1 MGLSRMTNSRSPLIE
16 RLRQESKLTADQ
28 YEGVLHHIQRTGSTP
43 EEALI
48 ETAILPE
55 AELLKYL
62 AKVYNTRFV
71 STERLSKADIDPATL
86 GTVPRKIAE
95 QFLVFP
101 VLFDSANR
109 VLSVVTPDAG
119 NLELAKQVQLASN
132 AREVRVFVARPAAVK
147 AAISKFYG
155 GDIHAFSHID
165 RQQIEQY
172 KNMLNVFE
180 RNLVSEEA
188 LASTF
193 AIRERK
199 QERVVTQGDID
210 RGAQRAAAPAV
221 AGGISLEDYSE
232 TLTVLLSLLENN
244 RGELR
249 GHSSLVSRL
258 SRKIAERI
266 GLSAHDTH
274 SIGVAAIL
282 HDVGKIG
289 AYHLTALNVSEYEGH
304 RVAAQK
310 SHSAPVRLF
319 EGVRLPSLTEQ
330 ALRSMYERFDG
341 KGIPD
346 GTSGKD
352 IPLGG
357 RILAIADT
365 YADLTQNSR
374 NPFRKNLTPLEACEA
389 LARYRGK
396 IFDPNI
402 VDLFK
407 HVMLGED
414 LRARLLAD
422 RPTVVVVDED
432 AEESTVLELRLLET
446 GYEVRA
452 ARSAEQAI
460 QMLAKGDVDL
470 VVSETELRGASGF
483 DLLAHVRQQQP
494 AARIPWMFL
503 TRDAARD
510 SVQKAFELGAS
521 DYVVKPTPT
530 DVVVA
535 KVRRVL
541 ESGQRQTARGVSG
554 SLREMG
560 FPELVQVLSQ
570 SRKTGALKVRLSNG
584 EGGEV
589 HFDEGLVVNA
599 MWGRA
604 RGEDAFYSLCA
615 LDDGDFGFDPTFK
628 PQARVIQASAES
640 LLLEGLRRLDESKQ

>member
-1 MGLSRMTNSRSPLIE
+1 MTNTRIPLIE
-16 RLRQESKLTADQ
+16 RLRHEQKLSADQ
-28 YEGVLHHIQRTGSTP
+28 YEGVLHHIQRSGASP

-55 AELLKYL
+55 PELLKFL
-62 AKVYNTRFV
+62 AKIYNTRFV
-71 STERLSKADIDPATL
+71 STERLAKADIDPATL
-86 GTVPRKIAE
+86 GTVPRKLAE
-95 QFLVFP
+95 QFQVFP
-101 VLFDSANR
+101 VLYDSANKI
-109 VLSVVTPDAG
+109 LSVVTPDAG
-119 NLELAKQVQLASN
+119 NLEISRQVSVASN
-132 AREVRVFVARPAAVK
+132 AREVRMFVARPAAVK
-147 AAISKFYG
+147 AAIMKFYG

-199 QERVVTQGDID
+199 QERVVTQNDMD
-210 RGAQRAAAPAV
+210 RSAQRAAAPTV
-221 AGGISLEDYSE
+221 AGGISLEDYNE

-258 SRKIAERI
+258 AKKIAERI
-266 GLSAHDTH
+266 GLSAHDQH
-274 SIGVAAIL
+274 SIAVGALL

-289 AYHLTALNVSEYEGH
+289 AYHLTALNVAEYEGH
-304 RVAAQK
+304 RAAAQK
-310 SHSAPVRLF
+310 SHSAPIRLF
-319 EGVRLPSLTEQ
+319 EGVKLPQLSEHS
-330 ALRSMYERFDG
+330 LRSMYERFDG

-346 GTSGKD
+346 GISGKE
-352 IPLGG
+352 IPLGA
-357 RILAIADT
+357 RILAVADT

-389 LARYRGK
+389 LSRYRGK

-422 RPTVVVVDED
+422 RPTVLVVDED
-432 AEESTVLELRLLET
+432 AEESTVLELRLLES
-446 GYEVRA
+446 GHEVRS
-452 ARSAEQAI
+452 ARSAEQVV
-460 QMLAKGDVDL
+460 QMLAKGDIDV
-470 VVSETELRGASGF
+470 VVSETELRGATGF
-483 DLLAHVRQQQP
+483 DILAHARQQP
-494 AARIPWMFL
+494 ATARIPWMFL
-503 TRDAARD
+503 TRDASRD
-510 SVQKAFELGAS
+510 TVQKAFELGAS

-541 ESGQRQTARGVSG
+541 ESVQRQTSRGVSG

-589 HFDEGLVVNA
+589 HFEEGLVVNA

-604 RGEDAFYSLCA
+604 RGEDAFYSMCA
-615 LDDGDFGFDPTFK
+615 LSEGDFAFDPAFK
-628 PQARVIQASAES
+628 PQSRVIQASAES
-640 LLLEGLRRLDESKQ
+640 LLLEGLRRHDESNQ

>member
-1 MGLSRMTNSRSPLIE
+1 MATTRYPLIE
-16 RLRQESKLTADQ
+16 RLRQEGKLTADQ
-28 YEGVLHHIQRTGSTP
+28 YEGVLHHIQRSGSPP

-48 ETAILPE
+48 EAAILPE
-55 AELLKYL
+55 GELLKVL
-62 AKVYNTRFV
+62 AKIYNTRFV

-86 GTVPRKIAE
+86 GTVPRKLAE
-95 QFLVFP
+95 QYQVFP
-101 VLFDSANR
+101 VLFDSANK

-119 NLELAKQVQLASN
+119 NLEISRQLSVASN
-132 AREVRVFVARPAAVK
+132 AREVRMFVARPAAVK
-147 AAISKFYG
+147 AAIMKFYG

-172 KNMLNVFE
+172 RGMLNVFE

-199 QERVVTQGDID
+199 QERVVTQNDMD
-210 RGAQRAAAPAV
+210 RSAQRAAAPSV
-221 AGGISLEDYSE
+221 SGGISLEDYGE

-258 SRKIAERI
+258 SKKIAERI
-266 GLSAHDTH
+266 GLSAHDQHAIT
-274 SIGVAAIL
+274 VAALL

-289 AYHLTALNVSEYEGH
+289 AYHLTALNVAEYEGH
-304 RVAAQK
+304 RAAAQK
-310 SHSAPVRLF
+310 SHSAPIRLF
-319 EGVRLPSLTEQ
+319 EGVRLPQMTEH
-330 ALRSMYERFDG
+330 ALRSMYERVDG
-341 KGIPD
+341 HGIPD
-346 GTSGKD
+346 GMSGKE
-352 IPLGG
+352 IPLGA

-365 YADLTQNSR
+365 YADLTQNTR
-374 NPFRKNLTPLEACEA
+374 NPFRKNLTPQEACEA
-389 LARYRGK
+389 LSRYKGK
-396 IFDPNI
+396 IFDANI

-407 HVMLGED
+407 HVILGGD
-414 LRARLLAD
+414 LRAKLLAD
-422 RPTVVVVDED
+422 RPTVLVVDED

-446 GYEVRA
+446 GYEVRS
-452 ARSAEQAI
+452 ARAPDQVL
-460 QMLAKGDVDL
+460 QMLNKGDVDL
-470 VVSETELRGASGF
+470 VISETEMRGATGF
-483 DLLAHVRQQQP
+483 DLLAHARGQQNL
-494 AARIPWMFL
+494 ARIPWMFL
-503 TRDAARD
+503 TRDASRE

-535 KVRRVL
+535 KARRVL
-541 ESGQRQTARGVSG
+541 ETVQRQTARGVSG

-584 EGGEV
+584 ESGEV
-589 HFDEGLVVNA
+589 HFEEGLVVNA

-604 RGEDAFYSLCA
+604 RGEDAFFSMCA
-615 LDDGDFGFDPTFK
+615 LSDGDFAFDPTFK

-640 LLLEGLRRLDESKQ
+640 LLLEGLRRHDEARQ